1 MTKETLAKIK
11 EIEASKNG
19 ATWLKQVITN
29 IGKTEDGK
37 TTYAVGYIKSE
48 EAQTNVVSGYSS
60 LPAELVEAVVKAC
73 EEFEVKCDKDL
84 EEL

>member
-11 EIEASKNG
+11 EIEADKNG
-19 ATWLKQVITN
+19 ATWVKQAITN
-29 IGKTEDGK
+29 IGKAEDNK
-37 TTYAVGYIKSE
+37 TTYAIGFIKSD
-48 EAQTNVVSGYSS
+48 EAQTNVVSGYRS
-60 LPAELVEAVVKAC
+60 LPAELIEAVVKAC